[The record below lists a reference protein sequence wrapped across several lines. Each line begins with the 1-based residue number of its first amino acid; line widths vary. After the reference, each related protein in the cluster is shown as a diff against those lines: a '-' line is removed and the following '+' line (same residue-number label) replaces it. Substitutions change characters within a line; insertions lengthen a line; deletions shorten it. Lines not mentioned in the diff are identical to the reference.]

1 MACRHSGKSS
11 PWFSVTNPGRG
22 SVRPHRS
29 RRKTESFIDWP
40 YGVVASVW
48 TFVQRGPINDV
59 VDEEVEVDIK
69 HSLHHDAE
77 MV

>member
-1 MACRHSGKSS
+1 MVLGDEPRERLGKTASF
-11 PWFSVTNPGRG
+11 PQENQ
-22 SVRPHRS
+22 
-29 RRKTESFIDWP
+29 SFIDWP